1 MNNTK
6 IAKKTAKVGVQKL
19 QETFATQPVE
29 TGAKKEPNP
38 FLDAVNDSVAEMGK
52 PVAAEATTSVRALSQ
67 RGPKKG
73 SSSFTDMTVDQLIK
87 LVGQNRHV
95 GIPVRRVWIDR
106 FQAVLKPAA
115 SETATIEPVV
125 SETPIQF
132 SVDQ

>member
-19 QETFATQPVE
+19 QETFATQPA
-29 TGAKKEPNP
+29 GAGEKKESNP
-38 FLDAVNDSVAEMGK
+38 FLDAVSASVAEMGK
-52 PVAAEATTSVRALSQ
+52 PIAAATETSEEKISR

-73 SSSFTDMTVDQLIK
+73 SSSFAELTVDQIIK

-106 FQAVLKPAA
+106 FQAFLKPATL
-115 SETATIEPVV
+115 ETVAIEPIV

>member
-1 MNNTK
+1 
-6 IAKKTAKVGVQKL
+6 
-19 QETFATQPVE
+19 
-29 TGAKKEPNP
+29 
-38 FLDAVNDSVAEMGK
+38 
-52 PVAAEATTSVRALSQ
+52 
-67 RGPKKG
+67 
-73 SSSFTDMTVDQLIK
+73 MTVDQLIK

-115 SETATIEPVV
+115 SETAAIEPIV

>member
-19 QETFATQPVE
+19 QETFATQQPE
-29 TGAKKEPNP
+29 NSTKKEPNP
-38 FLDAVNDSVAEMGK
+38 FLDAVSDSVAEMGK
-52 PVAAEATTSVRALSQ
+52 PVAAEAETPIRQLSQ

-115 SETATIEPVV
+115 SETAVIEPIV

>member
-1 MNNTK
+1 MNNTT
-6 IAKKTAKVGVQKL
+6 IAKKKTKAGVQKL
-19 QETFATQPVE
+19 QETFATQPVV
-29 TGAKKEPNP
+29 TDIKKDSDP
-38 FLDAVNDSVAEMGK
+38 FLNAVSDSVAEMGK
-52 PVAAEATTSVRALSQ
+52 PITAEVETSVEKLSR

-73 SSSFTDMTVDQLIK
+73 SSSFAELTVDQLIK

-106 FQAVLKPAA
+106 FQAFLKPAT
-115 SETATIEPVV
+115 SESVAIEPIV